1 MVQTKSANNKKRSA
15 NSKLQNKP
23 AKALKTQPVEDH
35 VNVAN
40 CQVWRNTKRHYKQ
53 VEEKQE
59 EGLFDNLD
67 EEMDPNE
74 LEDIVNNLNEDS
86 ESEGDVDEEEETEDE
101 EDAEQVFDEE
111 DEASEQQDE
120 DEMMEEDKEEVA
132 PVSNEQQSTSK
143 KFRDLYMTKVTQAF
157 GSDLDQIRQV
167 RLIDLEALRH

>member
-35 VNVAN
+35 
-40 CQVWRNTKRHYKQ
+40 

>member
-1 MVQTKSANNKKRSA
+1 M
-15 NSKLQNKP
+15 
-23 AKALKTQPVEDH
+23 
-35 VNVAN
+35 
-40 CQVWRNTKRHYKQ
+40 
-53 VEEKQE
+53 
-59 EGLFDNLD
+59 FDNLD

-86 ESEGDVDEEEETEDE
+86 ESVGDVDEEEETEDE